1 MPNVKIYTTESCAY
15 CKMAKEFF
23 AEKNVEYEAKD
34 VTEDQAA
41 REEMIQKS
49 GQMGVPVIVV
59 DQSTLD
65 TIVDIEAFVTAPTFH
80 HPEKLARYKD
90 LLREHADLSGFSL

>member
-59 DQSTLD
+59 SKEGEEDKIMVGFD
-65 TIVDIEAFVTAPTFH
+65 KD
-80 HPEKLARYKD
+80 KLSAA
-90 LLREHADLSGFSL
+90 LGIA